1 MVKANTIEQL
11 RNSVDELAT
20 IMYDIFVDWKV
31 YQKYPLTDNEL
42 MAENMYR
49 MMIFKAKSICL
60 MSNGIVITP
69 KQKGI
74 IPDPSTMYPVLR
86 SMYEAI
92 FLFRCI
98 FISSK
103 NDTERELLFNLWKI
117 RGNNNLIQIPD
128 EDLDKETRSIKKS
141 KKTENKTLRKEIR
154 ELMKRLSL
162 SPTII
167 DDIENC
173 MNNSSPTLKGFT
185 FEHCEHCNCI
195 TAFHDLNFSDR
206 KMSSVLSDISYIY
219 THYSAHSHPSYI
231 GVKHFEE
238 MYYSNG
244 EDNFMREILEGT
256 LIYICRFMNDFCN
269 YKETYRTFYD
279 QRRSDIDAVLI
290 AFSEGSHNS
299 KQRYL

>member
-1 MVKANTIEQL
+1 MTTTIEQL
-11 RNSVDELAT
+11 RLSVEELTT
-20 IMYDIFVDWKV
+20 IMFDIFIDWKV
-31 YQKYPLTDNEL
+31 CQNVPLTNSEL
-42 MAENMYR
+42 MAENIYR

-60 MSNGIVITP
+60 MSNGIIVTP
-69 KQKGI
+69 KQKGVI
-74 IPDPSTMYPVLR
+74 LDPSTMYPVLR
-86 SMYEAI
+86 SMYETF

-98 FISSK
+98 FVSSN
-103 NDTERELLFNLWKI
+103 NDNERELLFNLWMI

-128 EDLDKETRSIKKS
+128 DELDEETRTIKKS
-141 KKTENKTLRKEIR
+141 KKAENKTLRREIR

-173 MNNSSPTLKGFT
+173 MNNSSPVLKGFT
-185 FEHCEHCNCI
+185 FEHCEHCNSI

-206 KMSSVLSDISYIY
+206 KMSLALSDISYIY

-238 MYYSNG
+238 MYYSNSYS

-256 LIYICRFMNDFCN
+256 LIYICRFMDDFCK
-269 YKETYRTFYD
+269 YKESYRTFYD
-279 QRRSDIDAVLI
+279 QRRSDINAALRVYDGT
-290 AFSEGSHNS
+290 SDKS
-299 KQRYL
+299 KRI

>member
-1 MVKANTIEQL
+1 MSKTNTIEQL
-11 RNSVDELAT
+11 MHSVDELST

-31 YQKYPLTDNEL
+31 SQNNPLTNSEL

-60 MSNGIVITP
+60 MSNGIIITP
-69 KQKGI
+69 KQKGV

-86 SMYEAI
+86 SMHETF

-98 FISSK
+98 FVSSN

-128 EDLDKETRSIKKS
+128 EELDEETRTIKKS
-141 KKTENKTLRKEIR
+141 KKTENATLRKEIR
-154 ELMKRLSL
+154 ELMKMLSL

-173 MNNSSPTLKGFT
+173 MNNSSPALKGFS
-185 FEHCEHCNCI
+185 FEHCEHCNSI
-195 TAFHDLNFSDR
+195 TAFRDLNFSDR
-206 KMSSVLSDISYIY
+206 KMSSALSDISYIY

-238 MYYSNG
+238 MYYSKA
-244 EDNFMREILEGT
+244 EDNFMREILEDT
-256 LIYICRFMNDFCN
+256 LIYICRFMDDFCK
-269 YKETYRTFYD
+269 YKESYLAFYD
-279 QRRSDIDAVLI
+279 QRKSDIDATLT
-290 AFSEGSHNS
+290 AFDKNSRNS
-299 KQRYL
+299 KM